1 MRILIISVV
10 LFLQSCST
18 KNKDAATDRANPID
32 SLSLALSNFVDDS
45 LGCKGLRT
53 KQSIEYIYS
62 RASLQGLN
70 KVGLLKLIGH
80 QNDSTIGNGFINLRY
95 YYNRSCASGIP
106 IDSVER
112 CWANINIELST
123 QKVSGIQFVCE

>member
-1 MRILIISVV
+1 MRILFVLLIFFLWNCSSKNGSKGINDASSV
-10 LFLQSCST
+10 
-18 KNKDAATDRANPID
+18 D

-53 KQSIEYIYS
+53 KQSIEFIYL
-62 RASLQGLN
+62 RGSLKGVTKAKLVN
-70 KVGLLKLIGH
+70 LLGH
-80 QNDSTIGNGFINLRY
+80 QNDSTVGNGLMNLRY
-95 YYNRSCASGIP
+95 YYNRACTMGAP

-112 CWANINIELST
+112 CWANFNVELST